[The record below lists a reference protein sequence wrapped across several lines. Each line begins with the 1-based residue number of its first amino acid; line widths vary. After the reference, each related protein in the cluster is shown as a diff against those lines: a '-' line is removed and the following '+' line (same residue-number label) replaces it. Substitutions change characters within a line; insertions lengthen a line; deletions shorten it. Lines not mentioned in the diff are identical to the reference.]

1 MSEVVQMRAVHFDRH
16 GGAEV
21 LEVRDVERPVPGP
34 GEVLVRVKA
43 AAINPGEIAIRE
55 GRLEELWPTTFPSG
69 EGSDLAGLVVAVG
82 DGAGWAVGDG
92 VLGWTDARASHADF
106 VVVPAGQLVAKP
118 EAVPWEVAG
127 SLFVAPLAAFAVVD
141 AAAPRPGETIVV
153 SGAAG
158 GVGSVAVQLARLR
171 GATVIGLAGPDNHA
185 WLRSR
190 DIVPVAYGDG
200 QLERIQEAA
209 GGPVHAFAD
218 TFGSGYA
225 DLAIALGVPPERIST
240 IIDYEAVE
248 RLGIRGTGTSQV
260 AGPERV
266 AEIAELVAD
275 GRIEIPIAR
284 TYPLEQIRDA
294 YEELGRR
301 HTHGK
306 IVLIP

>member
-1 MSEVVQMRAVHFDRH
+1 M
-16 GGAEV
+16 
-21 LEVRDVERPVPGP
+21 
-34 GEVLVRVKA
+34 
-43 AAINPGEIAIRE
+43 
-55 GRLEELWPTTFPSG
+55 
-69 EGSDLAGLVVAVG
+69 
-82 DGAGWAVGDG
+82 
-92 VLGWTDARASHADF
+92 
-106 VVVPAGQLVAKP
+106 
-118 EAVPWEVAG
+118 PWEVAG
-127 SLFVAPLAAFAVVD
+127 SLFVAPLAACAVVD
-141 AAAPRPGETIVV
+141 AAAPQAGETIVV

-171 GATVIGLAGPDNHA
+171 GATVIGLAGPANHA

-190 DIVPVAYGDG
+190 GIVPVAYGDG
-200 QLERIQEAA
+200 QLKRIQAAA

-218 TFGSGYA
+218 TFGGGYA
-225 DLAIALGVPPERIST
+225 DLAIALGVPPGRIST

-266 AEIAELVAD
+266 AEIAGLVAD
-275 GRIEIPIAR
+275 GRVEIPIAR
-284 TYPLEQIRDA
+284 TYPLEQVRDA